1 MGPDGLDQRGEDL
14 DDAEDGEVD
23 VAADD
28 AGSDAF
34 HLNKN
39 PIKLSRFANGTLFC
53 HFRNT

>member
-28 AGSDAF
+28 AGCDAF
-34 HLNKN
+34 HLSKN